1 MTCGWILTVLQL
13 SNGWDFIASCRVIF
27 FVYAAVGAVKLALTL
42 GLSTQVESAKKQQK
56 KKAPQLQPST
66 QPELEQPNRETEP
79 LLGRPDNQTTVE
91 EEEPQEQ
98 TDTTRQKPRRKV
110 LFLQLPESEYTG
122 LVVNLCFLFALDSF
136 ASGLASM

>member
-1 MTCGWILTVLQL
+1 MLQL
-13 SNGWDFIASCRVIF
+13 SNGWDFIPSCRVIF

-42 GLSTQVESAKKQQK
+42 GLSTQVESAKKLQK
-56 KKAPQLQPST
+56 KKAPQQNQPQPST
-66 QPELEQPNRETEP
+66 QPELGQSNRETEP

-91 EEEPQEQ
+91 EEPQE

-110 LFLQLPESEYTG
+110 LFLQLPESGFTG